1 MKCPFKTPVK
11 RVKGSVQESLLQ
23 EFYSIEDSI
32 LIIAQGMTKEQADYI
47 VQTINSHENQSEALN
62 WLLEEYHYMSR
73 KMTEINNIVQPL
85 WGETRERRADYQ
97 LIEDF
102 IEQIKEKGL
111 DQALKEAEKK

>member
-1 MKCPFKTPVK
+1 MKN
-11 RVKGSVQESLLQ
+11 RRR
-23 EFYSIEDSI
+23 
-32 LIIAQGMTKEQADYI
+32 KEKL
-47 VQTINSHENQSEALN
+47 EEALT

-85 WGETRERRADYQ
+85 WGDIRERRGDYQ

-111 DQALKEAEKK
+111 EQALEEEKP

>member
-1 MKCPFKTPVK
+1 MKLHVVEIEKGHPGVRKDTPGDFTK
-11 RVKGSVQESLLQ
+11 DEM
-23 EFYSIEDSI
+23 EM
-32 LIIAQGMTKEQADYI
+32 IANRF
-47 VQTINSHENQSEALN
+47 NSHEKLEEALA
-62 WLLEEYHYMSR
+62 WLLEEYHFFSR

-111 DQALKEAEKK
+111 EQALEAEKK